1 MVDFLTSTVF
11 RYLIFPI
18 GSAILGVAI
27 KYVTRNDRYKSFQK
41 EDLAVGLE
49 LMLTACLTFIAL
61 TTDRAVSLASTNRN
75 LAQLLQQTPLD
86 IAAVSKLQTQALTLT
101 NTLATSG
108 YLIAFMLLGLWGIST
123 LVRKRGW
130 KSDTEMHPV
139 QGIAVP
145 LAFGVLSLIV
155 VMAGAAQ

>member
-1 MVDFLTSTVF
+1 MVDFLTSAVF

-18 GSAILGVAI
+18 GSATLGIAI

-61 TTDRAVSLASTNRN
+61 ITDRAVSVANANRN
-75 LAQLLQQTPLD
+75 LAQLLQQTPID
-86 IAAVSKLQTQALTLT
+86 ITAVTKLQAQVLGLT
-101 NTLATSG
+101 NTLVTSG
-108 YLIAFMLLGLWGIST
+108 YVIAFMLLGLWGIST

-130 KSDTEMHPV
+130 KSDTEMYPV

-145 LAFGVLSLIV
+145 LAFGVLSLIL
-155 VMAGAAQ
+155 VMAGATQ